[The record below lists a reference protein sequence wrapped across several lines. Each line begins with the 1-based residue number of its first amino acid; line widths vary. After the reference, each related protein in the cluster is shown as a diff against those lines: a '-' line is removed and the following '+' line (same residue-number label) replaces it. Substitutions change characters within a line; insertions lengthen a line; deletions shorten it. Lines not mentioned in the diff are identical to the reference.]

1 MKGGAKVPTCW
12 AVVVAAGRG
21 RRLGLGINKVFYRL
35 MGRSVLGR
43 SLDALGAC
51 GLIDGMVLVL
61 AEDDF
66 AAYDALV
73 QGEGACPLIKK
84 VVAGGATRQESV
96 NNGLMAVPESVEL
109 IAIHDAARAF
119 VPASVVRA
127 TIERAAKVGT
137 GVAATLISDTI
148 KRVDHQNCVLETL
161 DRGALRAVQTPQT
174 FRRDIIVKA
183 HAQAEREGYLA
194 TDDAA
199 LVEHYFGS
207 VQLVISSEGGTNRK
221 LTTQEDLDVM
231 EKLLTTKLRVGQ
243 GFDAHRLVA
252 GRPLVLCGV
261 TIAHEKGLDGHSD
274 ADVAVHALI
283 DALLGAAGLGDIGR
297 HFPDCDPAY
306 KGICSM
312 ALLSRVVQMLQARAG
327 QVLNCDVT
335 IVAQR
340 PKIAPYI
347 EEMARNLAR
356 ALLVD
361 ADCVNVKATTTE
373 RMGYEGREEGIS
385 ASAVTLVS
393 FS

>member
-1 MKGGAKVPTCW
+1 M
-12 AVVVAAGRG
+12 
-21 RRLGLGINKVFYRL
+21 
-35 MGRSVLGR
+35 
-43 SLDALGAC
+43 
-51 GLIDGMVLVL
+51 
-61 AEDDF
+61 
-66 AAYDALV
+66 
-73 QGEGACPLIKK
+73 
-84 VVAGGATRQESV
+84 
-96 NNGLMAVPESVEL
+96 
-109 IAIHDAARAF
+109 
-119 VPASVVRA
+119 
-127 TIERAAKVGT
+127 
-137 GVAATLISDTI
+137 
-148 KRVDHQNCVLETL
+148 
-161 DRGALRAVQTPQT
+161 
-174 FRRDIIVKA
+174 
-183 HAQAEREGYLA
+183 
-194 TDDAA
+194 
-199 LVEHYFGS
+199 
-207 VQLVISSEGGTNRK
+207 
-221 LTTQEDLDVM
+221 
-231 EKLLTTKLRVGQ
+231 RVGQ

-297 HFPDCDPAY
+297 HFPDSDPAY